1 MNQPKCRYN
10 LLKVQDDKNKKIQDK
25 YSEDSLCYVV
35 IKNPQK
41 DAWFDIFSHISMPDF
56 SEGDPLYQFEHK
68 IIAEAVKT
76 VFPQLSPEEL
86 DGLTNYILS
95 IPIIQVRL
103 ENINERLKTQAETVG
118 LMTLQDIIGI
128 IPELGDA
135 IGAVMDIIY
144 SGRKYKAIYDDVHR
158 VKTEIIDK
166 IPNNMDGLKKILK
179 EQAMNTVHGSVQ
191 NSMNQ
196 FGDSLD
202 ISKHLNEHIGAAANA
217 AANIHN
223 LHEQVSDIH
232 KGITDNSN
240 KLNPDNLKQLTSQHL
255 ANHANDV
262 AQNLHEQVSDI
273 HKGITDNSNKLNPD
287 NLKQLTSQHLAN
299 HANDV
304 AQNLHNYAAAS
315 ATSSIN
321 NAIQDHTN
329 KYSQKIEEGL
339 QKNGKKI
346 GRPHKGGNN
355 LTRKTR
361 RLPKKTK
368 QQNHRKTNKN

>member
-262 AQNLHEQVSDI
+262 AQNLH
-273 HKGITDNSNKLNPD
+273 
-287 NLKQLTSQHLAN
+287 
-299 HANDV
+299 
-304 AQNLHNYAAAS
+304 NYAAAS